1 MNSLLIWCFR
11 IIVVASLLLV
21 GVHTWRA
28 IALILGERRARRA
41 LEQALRESPPTEY
54 APLDPEEVA
63 RRKAAALANGWREDP
78 RFPGVLTHPAPRL
91 RENE

>member
-1 MNSLLIWCFR
+1 MVLWMLLLC
-11 IIVVASLLLV
+11 IIVTGSLLLV

-41 LEQALRESPPTEY
+41 LEKALCDSPPAEY
-54 APLDPEEVA
+54 VPLDPKEVA
-63 RRKAAALANGWREDP
+63 HRKAAALAAGWQEDP

-91 RENE
+91 REDE